1 MENALSTV
9 TAHARTQW
17 IDRLEAVAVFI
28 PLNGRLRL
36 KPWFGG
42 ACTESLTGLVTG
54 IFPDCDLLLI
64 AGKINYCTFVI

>member
-36 KPWFGG
+36 K
-42 ACTESLTGLVTG
+42 L
-54 IFPDCDLLLI
+54 
-64 AGKINYCTFVI
+64 AGRGSMY